1 MATLA
6 QRRGLQTVPALI
18 LLLGASLL
26 LNYVDRG
33 AIGVAA
39 PLMKSDLGLSATAFG
54 IAVSAFFWIYAPVQ
68 LVLGSLCDRWSVYRM
83 LALGTALW
91 SASTILMGFVGGFL
105 SLFLLRMVLGVG
117 ESIIF
122 PGSSKMICRHVPPE
136 RRGLANAVVMTGVA
150 LGPAVGTLLGG
161 SILATFGWRAMFV
174 VFGMASALWLIPW
187 SGLVRT
193 LPVPTG
199 ADRASF
205 PLKKVIGR
213 WSLWAMGVGHATSN
227 YGLYFML
234 AFLPLFLVQQR
245 GFTILQ
251 MTMLATLGY
260 AVQAISALAFGAV
273 SDRWARAGG
282 SEPRIRRSMLVVGH
296 LIYGVAI
303 LALFAVHS
311 MPMIALLLCILG
323 ACGGPISVNIYAV
336 AQMFA
341 GERASGTWVGIQ
353 NAVGNVSGIF
363 GPALSGF
370 IIDRMGYG
378 SAFALAAAISIAG
391 GLWWAFVLPRIEE
404 ITLD

>member
-39 PLMKSDLGLSATAFG
+39 PLMKSDLGLSATTFG

-68 LVLGSLCDRWSVYRM
+68 LVLGSLCDRFSVYRL
-83 LALGTALW
+83 LALGTAMW

-105 SLFLLRMVLGVG
+105 SLFLLRMVLGIG

-122 PGSSKMICRHVPPE
+122 PGSSKMICRHVPVE

-161 SILATFGWRAMFV
+161 SILAAFGWRPMFV

-187 SGLVRT
+187 GGLVRS
-193 LPVPTG
+193 LPLDEGAKPT
-199 ADRASF
+199 SF
-205 PLKKVIGR
+205 PIRKVIGR
-213 WSLWAMGVGHATSN
+213 WSLWAMGVGHASSN

-245 GFTILQ
+245 GLTILQ

-260 AVQAISALAFGAV
+260 AIQAASALAFGAM
-273 SDRWARAGG
+273 SDRWTRAGW
-282 SEPRIRRSMLVVGH
+282 SEPRIRRGMLVGGH

-303 LALFAVHS
+303 MTLFTVHG

-323 ACGGPISVNIYAV
+323 ACAGPVSVNIYAV

-363 GPALSGF
+363 GPALAGF
-370 IIDRMGYG
+370 IIDRLGYG
-378 SAFALAAAISIAG
+378 SAFALACAISILG
-391 GLWWAFVLPRIEE
+391 GLWWAFVVPQIRQIE
-404 ITLD
+404 LD

>member
-6 QRRGLQTVPALI
+6 QRRVVNPVLPLV

-68 LVLGSLCDRWSVYRM
+68 LVLGWLCDRFSVYRL
-83 LALGTALW
+83 LALGTVLW

-105 SLFLLRMVLGVG
+105 SLLLLRMVLGIG

-122 PGSSKMICRHVPPE
+122 PGSSKMICRHVPAE

-161 SILATFGWRAMFV
+161 SILVAFGWRVMFV
-174 VFGMASALWLIPW
+174 LFGMASALWLLPW
-187 SGLVRT
+187 ARLVRT
-193 LPVPTG
+193 LPIGEGGNQTG
-199 ADRASF
+199 F
-205 PLKKVIGR
+205 PVRKVIGR
-213 WSLWAMGVGHATSN
+213 WSLWAMGIGHATSN

-245 GFTILQ
+245 GLTILQ

-260 AVQAISALAFGAV
+260 AVQAVSALTFGTM
-273 SDRWARAGG
+273 SDRWTRAGR
-282 SEPRIRRSMLVVGH
+282 SEPRIRRAMLIGGH
-296 LIYGVAI
+296 LAYGVAI
-303 LALFAVHS
+303 MALFAAQS
-311 MPMIALLLCILG
+311 AATIALLLCVLG

-341 GERASGTWVGIQ
+341 GPRASGTWVGIQ

-363 GPALSGF
+363 GPALSGL

-378 SAFALAAAISIAG
+378 SAFALASAISLFG
-391 GLWWAFVLPRIEE
+391 GLWWAFGVPAIRQIE
-404 ITLD
+404 LD